1 MGCDDRAVPSA
12 RSDPPARV
20 RFTGRALNNIVTRF
34 PAAWPLVRRPMR
46 RFFDDQATGWDE
58 RTGAGDAEHLAAL
71 AAGVLHVSPA
81 PERALDI
88 GCGTGAATLF
98 LSREFPQARIRGVDL
113 SEEMIRAATA
123 KVGLDPEGR
132 IAFRV
137 GDASALPYPDAF
149 FELVTALNMPPFF
162 EQVVRVLQPGGHV
175 IIASSSGAATPFYTP
190 AKLLRW
196 KFAAHGIEEV
206 ATGEAGAGTYWVGRL
221 EQPAVR
227 L

>member
-1 MGCDDRAVPSA
+1 MGCDDRAVP
-12 RSDPPARV
+12 PPRQGPSGRV
-20 RFTGRALNNIVTRF
+20 RFIGRSLNNLVARF
-34 PAAWPLVRRPMR
+34 PAAWPLVRGPMR
-46 RFFDDQATGWDE
+46 RFFDDQASGWDD
-58 RTGAGDAEHLAAL
+58 RTGAGDTDHLAAL
-71 AAGVLHVSPA
+71 AAAVLHVSPA

-113 SEEMIRAATA
+113 SEEMIRAAAA

-149 FELVTALNMPPFF
+149 FELVTGLNMPPFF
-162 EQVVRVLQPGGHV
+162 DQIVRVLQPGGHV
-175 IIASSSGAATPFYTP
+175 IVASSSGERTPFYTP
-190 AKLLRW
+190 AKLLHW
-196 KFAAHGIEEV
+196 KFAQRGVEEV
-206 ATGEAGAGTYWVGRL
+206 ATGEAGSGTYWVGRL
-221 EQPAVR
+221 QQPAVA